1 VAVIAAT
8 GGVLVVAALAEVA
21 GLARGKFEMS
31 KPLLSFLVF
40 IALTFVTACDRARER
55 TNVVT
60 GDGQP
65 EVTVGTT
72 NIPEGFPIMWPK
84 AATRTFGNGEARR
97 STYVRSI
104 ATFGQMGRSPISLTL
119 RFSAI
124 PTRPTATLLTI
135 LPM

>member
-1 VAVIAAT
+1 MAVIAAT
-8 GGVLVVAALAEVA
+8 GGVLVVAALAAVA

-40 IALTFVTACDRARER
+40 IALTLVTACDRGRER

-60 GDGQP
+60 GGQP

-97 STYVRSI
+97 STYERSI